1 MISKKAIAFAA
12 GAALGAT
19 PLAAKGAGDLSDL
32 VGARAG
38 QAENAV
44 QSRGF
49 TYITGHEGKH
59 STMHTYWWN
68 SRDKACVHIKTS
80 DGRYESITDATNADC
95 HQSGGGG
102 DAAAAVGVVAGAV
115 LLGALLGGNHKKGH
129 HDDGNHYSNVNDE
142 AHYERGYQDGL
153 HNVAYH
159 NYDRSDAY
167 SSGYSNG
174 VEQRE
179 INTRHHSGRGGYA
192 QIAQYNDLVG
202 RSGEKAREILGERG
216 FTRVDRFGDDN
227 TRYSIMWRA
236 QSRQC
241 LQMIVADGRVYDIR
255 DIGQHPN
262 CR

>member
-1 MISKKAIAFAA
+1 MLSRAGVAVLAA
-12 GAALGAT
+12 GAVVAA
-19 PLAAKGAGDLSDL
+19 PLAAKGANDLRDL

-38 QAENAV
+38 QAEATV
-44 QSRGF
+44 QDRGF

-59 STMHTYWWN
+59 GAKHSYWWHARQK
-68 SRDKACVHIKTS
+68 SCVHIKTS

-102 DAAAAVGVVAGAV
+102 DAAAAAGVVAGAV
-115 LLGALLGGNHKKGH
+115 LLGALLGGNHKQGH
-129 HDDGNHYSNVNDE
+129 HDNESHYGNVNDE
-142 AHYERGYQDGL
+142 AHYERGFQDGL

-167 SSGYSNG
+167 SSGYQSG

-179 INTRHHSGRGGYA
+179 RNTSHHHGRGGYA
-192 QIAQYNDLVG
+192 QVAQYNDLVG
-202 RSGEKAREILGERG
+202 RSGEKAREILGDRG
-216 FTRVDRFGDDN
+216 FTRVDRFGEGN

-241 LQMIVADGRVYDIR
+241 LQMTVADERVYDIR
-255 DIGQHPN
+255 DIGRHPA